1 MAGVVCRDRVVE
13 FNPPAVMMVR
23 LVFLLLVMSILG
35 ALLLVLTGA
44 MAHDMRRIT
53 LGVLGAAGG
62 GGLYG
67 RLADVFESINLIGGS
82 DLPEQDFTHLV
93 HAWHDLRVKRGT
105 ADFDAWELLRLRRE
119 IEAKAKDDPRLADY
133 WRDHQA

>member
-1 MAGVVCRDRVVE
+1 
-13 FNPPAVMMVR
+13 MMVR

-67 RLADVFESINLIGGS
+67 WLRRRGRLADVFESINLIGGS

-93 HAWHDLRVKRGT
+93 QAWHDLRVKRGT